1 MLITL
6 VFLMKNKFSKS
17 IVCHQK
23 DGTNTFLS
31 TLEDNTLETTF
42 IIIIYS
48 AAFFISINMMH
59 I

>member
-31 TLEDNTLETTF
+31 TLETTF